1 MNFNDCSQL
10 SFIQEPSLEGSV
22 ASYVILLKCR
32 LENKYFSPKVCS
44 ARCSEAS
51 SGWCGC
57 GDEEEGL
64 SVTMASNGVA
74 S

>member
-1 MNFNDCSQL
+1 MGRRAPGGLHANAEPGEQL
-10 SFIQEPSLEGSV
+10 CAPAAGAEAESSGE
-22 ASYVILLKCR
+22 R
-32 LENKYFSPKVCS
+32 LAAKVCS